1 MQEKIIK
8 ELISKKNKV
17 YLVNHSQWGKCIK
30 KVYIDKIGF
39 ENEKKILLRL
49 SGERAP
55 KLYDYGYN
63 TVYMEYVEGN
73 LLLDEIIEK
82 PTQYH
87 TVKAFYEFL
96 VWFLSKL
103 ELVPCDLNFRNFIIK
118 DNICFGLDFEE
129 TKKGDIL
136 ECLTKAIAYCY
147 LYDLEYQKKREFVS
161 SLLKC
166 ASQKADDIYE
176 QATEK
181 VLYLTQRR
189 GLIFDKN
196 QFESFLFGL

>member
-1 MQEKIIK
+1 M
-8 ELISKKNKV
+8 
-17 YLVNHSQWGKCIK
+17 NHSQWGKCIK
-30 KVYIDKIGF
+30 VYIDKIGLRT
-39 ENEKKILLRL
+39 KKILLRL

-87 TVKAFYEFL
+87 TVKAFMSFGL
-96 VWFLSKL
+96 VLSKL

>member
-1 MQEKIIK
+1 MGQ
-8 ELISKKNKV
+8 V
-17 YLVNHSQWGKCIK
+17 YK

-39 ENEKKILLRL
+39 ENEKILRL

-87 TVKAFYEFL
+87 TVQAFYEFL

-166 ASQKADDIYE
+166 ISKADDIYE

-181 VLYLTQRR
+181 VLYLYAAAQFD
-189 GLIFDKN
+189 FDKPI
-196 QFESFLFGL
+196 